1 MMINMIRCNDI
12 EQNDNETNSDDIS
25 QVKNSNDNDRDN
37 ELLIN

>member
-1 MMINMIRCNDI
+1 MIRCNDI

>member
-1 MMINMIRCNDI
+1 MIRCNDI
-12 EQNDNETNSDDIS
+12 EQNDNETNNDDIS